1 MEREK
6 YLPIGERDQGQ
17 IGSVGIQIY
26 ELGTMSP
33 QDRERL
39 MRRSRVDIGEVR
51 REVLPIIEAIRLGGD
66 EAVLKYLERFDGV
79 RLTRDQLVVSE
90 ADIDEAY
97 EETDPMVLEAIRKQ
111 IELSNRFHEAQLAH
125 TAMEWEVKVAP
136 GVTLGQK
143 RTPIEAVG
151 LYVPGGTAP
160 YPTVMQILAVPEKLA
175 GVKRIVGVTPPRG
188 KNYEVI
194 VAAKEAGVDELY
206 RVGGVAAI
214 AALAYGT
221 ETIKPVDKIVGP
233 GNKYVTAA
241 KLSVFGDVGI
251 DMPAGP
257 SEVLILADE
266 EANPA
271 YCAADML
278 SAAEHDPNAAGVL
291 VTWSKKL
298 AEETQKEI
306 ARQLPSLSRQHIIKQ
321 SLSKY
326 SAIILVQNKDEAIE
340 FANEYAPEHLEI
352 MTGDCESLV
361 DEIRNA
367 GSIFLGEFG
376 SKALGDY
383 ATGANHVLPT
393 GGGAKMFSPIGV
405 ETFMKTSEVQYVTE
419 EGLRTLAEIMKPI
432 VEVENLDAHW
442 NSVAQRL
449 EEKNN

>member
-1 MEREK
+1 
-6 YLPIGERDQGQ
+6 
-17 IGSVGIQIY
+17 
-26 ELGTMSP
+26 MSP
-33 QDRERL
+33 LDKAMI
-39 MRRSRVDIGEVR
+39 MRRAHEDIEGVK
-51 REVLPIIEAIRLGGD
+51 REVFPIIADIRARGD
-66 EAVLKYLERFDGV
+66 EAILEYLERFDNV
-79 RLTRDQLVVSE
+79 RLTKEELVVSE
-90 ADIDEAY
+90 KDVREAY
-97 EETDPMVLEAIRKQ
+97 QNTDPLVLEAIRKQ
-111 IELSNRFHEAQLAH
+111 IALSRKFHHAQ
-125 TAMEWEVKVAP
+125 ESQIPRQWEVETIP
-136 GVTLGQK
+136 GVRLGQK
-143 RTPIEAVG
+143 KTAIDSVG

-160 YPTVMQILAVPEKLA
+160 YPTVMQILAVPAKIA
-175 GVKRIVGVTPPRG
+175 GVERIVGVTPPRG

-194 VAAKEAGVDELY
+194 VAAEEAGVDELY

>member
-1 MEREK
+1 M
-6 YLPIGERDQGQ
+6 IQERDQGETGQ
-17 IGSVGIQIY
+17 FEIPLY

-33 QDRERL
+33 QDKERII
-39 MRRSRVDIGEVR
+39 RRSRVDIGEAK
-51 REVLPIIEAIRLGGD
+51 REVLPIIDDIRVRGD
-66 EAVLKYLERFDGV
+66 DAVIEYIEKFDGV
-79 RLTRDQLVVSE
+79 KLPPESLRVSE
-90 ADIDEAY
+90 ADVEEAY
-97 EETDPMVLEAIRKQ
+97 ERIDPNVLEAIKRQ
-111 IELSNRFHEAQLAH
+111 IGLSRRFHEAQRARIN
-125 TAMEWEVKVAP
+125 TQWEVETIP
-136 GVTLGQK
+136 GVRLGQK
-143 RTPIEAVG
+143 RTPIDSVG
-151 LYVPGGTAP
+151 LYVPGGSAP
-160 YPTVMQILAVPEKLA
+160 YPTVMQILAVPAKLA
-175 GVKRIVGVTPPRG
+175 GVKRIVGVTPPRD

-194 VAAKEAGVDELY
+194 VAAQEAGVDKLY

-383 ATGANHVLPT
+383 ATGANHVLPA